1 MNMEIMMI
9 TQMPIIFLLLYDQQ
23 FTQYFTTRT
32 QMTAAISLLT
42 VICAIISWSKTLS
55 GPRNMFLGA
64 RLRNSSQQIIKTLIQ
79 LMPTQ
84 KQM

>member
-9 TQMPIIFLLLYDQQ
+9 TQTPIIFLLLYDQQ

-42 VICAIISWSKTLS
+42 VICAIIS
-55 GPRNMFLGA
+55 
-64 RLRNSSQQIIKTLIQ
+64 
-79 LMPTQ
+79 
-84 KQM
+84 

>member
-32 QMTAAISLLT
+32 QMTAAIGLLT
-42 VICAIISWSKTLS
+42 VICAIVS
-55 GPRNMFLGA
+55 
-64 RLRNSSQQIIKTLIQ
+64 
-79 LMPTQ
+79 
-84 KQM
+84 